1 MSRRFLASTMPI
13 LMRILDRFQYLHPQS
28 RETLHHVTFES
39 SEWITAFNLFLC
51 IGNHFEW
58 LNNWLDDPS
67 ATSHVPIAGHTHT
80 DVPHSPERS
89 YSEGDGQQEGDKD
102 DKTHELLMR
111 NHLRIKFPT
120 LYEPPVCALVEGE
133 AAWRRGVLPSMTSVL
148 QTALKGVLDW
158 QARYIPQS
166 PYPTLYPSCDLSH
179 KPLPLHLPP
188 LPPSFSFHLPLH
200 RFFASVVSE
209 GCKYASHTRALLDMQ
224 RTVVTMACHI
234 GTSTSN
240 SPKAPSPSSA
250 SGTSSC
256 MSHQLSAL
264 IDYPIRSALLGSQ
277 IRVGMWRKNGSGMT
291 DQLLNYMDI
300 PTCKVFRD
308 LDVLLIQFCVRMYGA
323 KRLVCHV
330 LERYGVL
337 GYVSEGLEF
346 QYVSD
351 SVSMTLDRDSAIS
364 TSDSAEFNGIDY
376 GSPCPPPPA
385 PQNSSPPG
393 LDDAAFFPSLVEEAL
408 LLLINIATEIP
419 PPPTMDPLVQ
429 SESAMRREI
438 IHFLAGKN
446 TNFSTFSQLQDHV
459 GSCTLE
465 FAKISPILL
474 EQVINEV
481 ADKKKNS
488 VLEPPFFVLKKEM
501 WLHYDPANPHV
512 TFKMHQNATEK
523 RPKNTVP
530 TPISPPLQPCH
541 PIFSSVRANIV
552 LDPFLL
558 HTLRSLMYAAAAAT
572 TQHKT
577 YAPARTWALKC
588 GGVELNRVLHLL
600 TIAMHVVAD
609 EPKSKTSLPL
619 PQNSSSSS
627 SSPRPLDSPNGE
639 AAGEGEGEGEGNRTA
654 TSSSDGSS
662 PSLSSRLSAFL
673 LEEPVVY
680 LQGAGAEA
688 GGAGAGAARQTH
700 RLPHLL
706 WYVTTCCAFAVFHV
720 SNTKPRSFAFSVILH
735 LILFL
740 CLTTKKTTDFVGTC
754 VQSIS
759 GLRGSYGAGA

>member
-1 MSRRFLASTMPI
+1 MPI

-80 DVPHSPERS
+80 DVIRSPERS
-89 YSEGDGQQEGDKD
+89 YSEGDSQQGGDKED
-102 DKTHELLMR
+102 RSHEIFMR
-111 NHLRIKFPT
+111 NHLRMEFPK
-120 LYEPPVCALVEGE
+120 LYEPPVGAIADGEGE
-133 AAWRRGVLPSMTSVL
+133 AAWRREVLPSMTSVL
-148 QTALKGVLDW
+148 RTALRGVLDW
-158 QARYIPQS
+158 QARYALQGPH
-166 PYPTLYPSCDLSH
+166 PGHHPSMELNH
-179 KPLPLHLPP
+179 RPLPLYLPP
-188 LPPSFSFHLPLH
+188 LPASFSFHLPLH

-209 GCKYASHTRALLDMQ
+209 GCKYASHTKALLDMQ
-224 RTVVTMACHI
+224 RTVVTMANHI
-234 GTSTSN
+234 STSTSTSN
-240 SPKAPSPSSA
+240 SSKEPSPSSA
-250 SGTSSC
+250 PSTSSC

-323 KRLVCHV
+323 KRLVCHI

-337 GYVSEGLEF
+337 GYVSDGQGF
-346 QYVSD
+346 QYASD
-351 SVSMTLDRDSAIS
+351 SVPVSESMALDSVNS
-364 TSDSAEFNGIDY
+364 PSDNTEFNGTDY
-376 GSPCPPPPA
+376 GSPRPPPPA
-385 PQNSSPPG
+385 PVSCSPPG

-523 RPKNTVP
+523 RPKNTAP

-541 PIFSSVRANIV
+541 PVFSSVRADIV

-558 HTLRSLMYAAAAAT
+558 HTLRSLMYAAVATT

-577 YAPARTWALKC
+577 YTPVRSWDLKC

-600 TIAMHVVAD
+600 TIAMHVV
-609 EPKSKTSLPL
+609 TGLPRSSSS
-619 PQNSSSSS
+619 PPRHPISASSSSS
-627 SSPRPLDSPNGE
+627 SSPRPIDSSNGMI
-639 AAGEGEGEGEGNRTA
+639 AGEGEGEGDRA
-654 TSSSDGSS
+654 ACPSSSSEGSSPFPS
-662 PSLSSRLSAFL
+662 PSLSSRLIAFL
-673 LEEPVVY
+673 LEEPVV
-680 LQGAGAEA
+680 LTGAES
-688 GGAGAGAARQTH
+688 GGAGASSGTEPQTH

-706 WYVTTCCAFAVFHV
+706 WYVRACSAVLQLLKTAPLSPLFIFITLALQFV
-720 SNTKPRSFAFSVILH
+720 SL
-735 LILFL
+735 
-740 CLTTKKTTDFVGTC
+740 
-754 VQSIS
+754 
-759 GLRGSYGAGA
+759 